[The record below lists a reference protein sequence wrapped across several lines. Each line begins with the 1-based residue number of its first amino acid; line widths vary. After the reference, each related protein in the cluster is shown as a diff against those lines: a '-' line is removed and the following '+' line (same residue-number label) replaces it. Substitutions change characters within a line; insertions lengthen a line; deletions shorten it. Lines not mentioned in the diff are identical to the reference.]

1 MSEAEPTPPAPTPAP
16 SKSKMLPLLLLVNT
30 AFGGAALYLA
40 LRKPAPAPASGS
52 APAAAG
58 HAPAGEHGAAGGAEA
73 PKGEHGESAPEAPS
87 RPRDDEGGPGPVVKL
102 EGFVIQLRTAD
113 TDRYARVAFDIEIA
127 NENDRKAVSDRLS
140 QIRDAIIM
148 YFSDRTL
155 DELRG
160 SEGIERT
167 KNALLKKF
175 DELVPGRRIRSLFIT
190 DFVIQ

>member
-1 MSEAEPTPPAPTPAP
+1 MSETSEATPPAPAPPAAG
-16 SKSKMLPLLLLVNT
+16 KSKLLPLLLLLNT
-30 AFGGAALYLA
+30 GFGGTALYLA
-40 LRKPAPAPASGS
+40 MRKPMA
-52 APAAAG
+52 APAAP
-58 HAPAGEHGAAGGAEA
+58 APAGEHGAAGGAA
-73 PKGEHGESAPEAPS
+73 AAKGEHGEASEHGEGAPAPPPP
-87 RPRDDEGGPGPVVKL
+87 PRDDEGGPGPVVKL
-102 EGFVIQLRTAD
+102 DGFVIQLRTAD

-175 DELVPGRRIRSLFIT
+175 DELVPGRRIRNLFIT